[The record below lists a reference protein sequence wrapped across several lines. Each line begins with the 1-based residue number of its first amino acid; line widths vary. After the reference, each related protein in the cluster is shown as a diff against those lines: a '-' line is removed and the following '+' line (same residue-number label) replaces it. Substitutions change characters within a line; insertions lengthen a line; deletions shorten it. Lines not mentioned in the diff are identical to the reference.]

1 MALQDYYLSDILTKI
16 VIIRNFDGQRDV
28 MADDKTIIADP
39 GASIF
44 NPPKKSAACLVQ
56 YSGTN
61 LGKRYVL
68 DGAEMVIGRSPNVQ
82 IVINEQSVSRN
93 HAQCNAGENSIVIAD
108 LGSSNGTYVND
119 EKISSGYS
127 LRDGDIIR
135 LGNVVFKFFAQGNVE
150 NVFHDKIYRMAT
162 IDGGTQTFNK
172 KYLLEALESEFK
184 FSRTYS
190 RPLSLIYFDLDFFK
204 KVNDNYG
211 HNVGDFI
218 LKDSANLVKSI
229 IRKDDIFCRFG
240 GEQFVIL
247 LPATDAKTAYDLAE
261 RIRIACETHSFDTE
275 GHNIK
280 QTISLGVSQL
290 NPSMSS
296 PKDLLED
303 ADKKLYQS
311 KTNGRNQVTI

>member
-1 MALQDYYLSDILTKI
+1 
-16 VIIRNFDGQRDV
+16 
-28 MADDKTIIADP
+28 MADDKTVIADP

-44 NPPKKSAACLVQ
+44 NPPKKAPACLVQ

-68 DGAEMVIGRSPNVQ
+68 EEKEMVVGRSPNVH

-93 HAQCNAGENSIVIAD
+93 HAQCTSSESGISITD

-119 EKISSGYS
+119 ERISAAQP

-135 LGNVVFKFFAQGNVE
+135 LGNIVFKFFAQGNVE

-172 KYLLEALESEFK
+172 KYLVESLESEFK
-184 FSRTYS
+184 FSRTYN

-218 LKDSANLVKSI
+218 LKETATLVKSI
-229 IRKDDIFCRFG
+229 IRREDIFCRFG
-240 GEQFVIL
+240 GEEFVIL
-247 LPATDAKTAYDLAE
+247 LPATDAKTAYELAE
-261 RIRIACETHSFDTE
+261 RIRKTCES
-275 GHNIK
+275 HNYCIDDYTIQ
-280 QTISLGVSQL
+280 QTVSLGVSQL
-290 NPSMSS
+290 NPGMSS
-296 PKDLLED
+296 PKELLED
-303 ADKKLYQS
+303 ADQKLYQS
-311 KTNGRNQVTI
+311 KTQGRNRVTI

>member
-1 MALQDYYLSDILTKI
+1 
-16 VIIRNFDGQRDV
+16 

-44 NPPKKSAACLVQ
+44 NQPKKTAACFVQ
-56 YSGTN
+56 YSGAN

-68 DGAEMVIGRSPNVQ
+68 DQKDMVVGRSPNVQ
-82 IVINEQSVSRN
+82 IVVNEQSVSRN
-93 HAQCNAGENSIVIAD
+93 HAQCIAFGDTVSITD

-119 EKISSGYS
+119 RRLSDAHT
-127 LRDGDIIR
+127 LHDGDIIR
-135 LGNVVFKFFAQGNVE
+135 LGNIVFKFFAQGNIE

-172 KYLLEALESEFK
+172 KYLVEALDSEFK

-204 KVNDNYG
+204 KVNDTYG
-211 HNVGDFI
+211 HNIGDFI
-218 LKDSANLVKSI
+218 LKETSGLVKSM

-240 GEQFVIL
+240 GEEFVIL
-247 LPATDAKTAYDLAE
+247 LPATDAKTAYELAE
-261 RIRIACETHSFDTE
+261 RIRIQTENHVFKSE
-275 GHNIK
+275 GHEIK

-290 NPSMSS
+290 NQNMNS
-296 PKDLLED
+296 PKELLED
-303 ADKKLYQS
+303 ADQKLYQS
-311 KTNGRNQVTI
+311 KTNGRNRVTI

>member
-1 MALQDYYLSDILTKI
+1 
-16 VIIRNFDGQRDV
+16 

-44 NPPKKSAACLVQ
+44 NPPKKSAACFVQ

-68 DGAEMVIGRSPNVQ
+68 DEAEMVVGRSPNVQ

-93 HAQCNAGENSIVIAD
+93 HAQCSTSGDQVTISD

-119 EKISSGYS
+119 KRIHESQS

-135 LGNVVFKFFAQGNVE
+135 LGNIVFKFFAQGNIE

-172 KYLLEALESEFK
+172 KYLLEALDSEFK

-190 RPLSLIYFDLDFFK
+190 RPLSIIYFDLDHFK
-204 KVNDNYG
+204 KVNDTYG

-218 LKDSANLVKSI
+218 LRDTSNLVKAV

-240 GEQFVIL
+240 GEEFVIL
-247 LPATDAKTAYDLAE
+247 LPATDAKTAYELAE
-261 RIRIACETHSFDTE
+261 RIRSKIEAHEFRCEDQLVH
-275 GHNIK
+275 
-280 QTISLGVSQL
+280 QTISMGVSQL
-290 NPSMSS
+290 NPSMAS

-311 KTNGRNQVTI
+311 KTNGRNRVTI

>member
-1 MALQDYYLSDILTKI
+1 
-16 VIIRNFDGQRDV
+16 

-44 NPPKKSAACLVQ
+44 NPPKKTAACFVQ
-56 YSGTN
+56 YSGAN
-61 LGKRYVL
+61 LGKRYIL
-68 DGAEMVIGRSPNVQ
+68 DQKDMVVGRSPNVQ
-82 IVINEQSVSRN
+82 IVVNEQSVSRN
-93 HAQCNAGENSIVIAD
+93 HAQCLSFGDSVSIMD

-119 EKISSGYS
+119 KRINEQYT
-127 LRDGDIIR
+127 LQDGDIIR
-135 LGNVVFKFFAQGNVE
+135 LGNIVFKFFAQGNIE

-172 KYLLEALESEFK
+172 KYLLEALDSEFK

-204 KVNDNYG
+204 KVNDTYG

-218 LKDSANLVKSI
+218 LRETSGLVKSI

-240 GEQFVIL
+240 GEEFVVL

-261 RIRIACETHSFDTE
+261 RIRQNIELHTFEYE
-275 GHNIK
+275 GQVIK

-290 NPSMSS
+290 NQGMSS

-303 ADKKLYQS
+303 ADQKLYQS

>member
-1 MALQDYYLSDILTKI
+1 
-16 VIIRNFDGQRDV
+16 

-39 GASIF
+39 GSSIF
-44 NPPKKSAACLVQ
+44 NPPKKSAACFVQ

-68 DGAEMVIGRSPNVQ
+68 DQKEMVVGRSPNVQ

-93 HAQCNAGENSIVIAD
+93 HAQCITQGEVVLISD

-119 EKISSGYS
+119 KRINAEHQ

-135 LGNVVFKFFAQGNVE
+135 LGNVVFKFFAQGNIE

-172 KYLLEALESEFK
+172 KYLMEALESEFK

-190 RPLSLIYFDLDFFK
+190 RPLSLIYFDLDHFK
-204 KVNDNYG
+204 KVNDTYG

-218 LKDSANLVKSI
+218 LRETATLVKSV

-240 GEQFVIL
+240 GEEFVIL
-247 LPATDAKTAYDLAE
+247 LPATDAKTAYELAE
-261 RIRIACETHSFDTE
+261 RIRQKIEAYKFES
-275 GHNIK
+275 GAQVIN
-280 QTISLGVSQL
+280 QTVSMGVSQL
-290 NPSMSS
+290 NSSMSE
-296 PKDLLED
+296 PGHLLDD
-303 ADKKLYQS
+303 ADKKLYRS
-311 KTNGRNQVTI
+311 KSNGRNQVTI